1 MSDFFDQNTG
11 EEEMDNQVMEDAP
24 SIDGPSVRINGSQI
38 PVEAGSNLLSTC
50 KALALDAGFGK
61 FKVYLNGTEIRPS
74 MVRDG
79 VVSSE
84 ISADSH
90 IEIRPFDEAG

>member
-11 EEEMDNQVMEDAP
+11 EENEDLMMDDTP
-24 SIDGPSVRINGSQI
+24 SVDGPSVLINGSRI

-61 FKVYLNGTEIRPS
+61 FKVYMNGTEIRPS

-79 VVSSE
+79 DVSSE
-84 ISADSH
+84 INTNSR